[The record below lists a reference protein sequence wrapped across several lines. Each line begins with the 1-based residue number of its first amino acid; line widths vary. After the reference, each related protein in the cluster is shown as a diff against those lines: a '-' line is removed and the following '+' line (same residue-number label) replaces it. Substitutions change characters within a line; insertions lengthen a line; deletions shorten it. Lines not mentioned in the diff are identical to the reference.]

1 MRISQ
6 GTEKITPWG
15 HEMTVFTHFL
25 PETQIS
31 RYGSWLKTLDPQTLR
46 NYFGISLSAEG
57 INRLIRKFKQDKANH
72 HFLIAHHDGHW
83 AGVIHIAC
91 LDDAVEFGVIVK
103 KEFRRHGIADQLLSE
118 AITWAQN
125 RGYHT
130 LYMHCV
136 IENQAIRH
144 LCDKHGLQSRNIYGD
159 VEGYSAY
166 PKRTGAHYGKSIGSA
181 KPIGITLSG
190 SALRVSDIQCFYKP
204 TEHAAVK
211 MM

>member
-1 MRISQ
+1 MKLGLRHALRISQ

-136 IENQAIRH
+136 IENQAIRY

-159 VEGYSAY
+159 VEGYMRL
-166 PKRTGAHYGKSIGSA
+166 PKANWRSLWKEYWQRQANWYYFVGERIKS
-181 KPIGITLSG
+181 
-190 SALRVSDIQCFYKP
+190 F
-204 TEHAAVK
+204 
-211 MM
+211 

>member
-46 NYFGISLSAEG
+46 NYFGISLSAVG

-91 LDDAVEFGVIVK
+91 LDDAMHIERMVATF
-103 KEFRRHGIADQLLSE
+103 LSPSDCF
-118 AITWAQN
+118 AQ
-125 RGYHT
+125 
-130 LYMHCV
+130 
-136 IENQAIRH
+136 
-144 LCDKHGLQSRNIYGD
+144 
-159 VEGYSAY
+159 
-166 PKRTGAHYGKSIGSA
+166 
-181 KPIGITLSG
+181 
-190 SALRVSDIQCFYKP
+190 
-204 TEHAAVK
+204 
-211 MM
+211 